1 MSLSERMRSGL
12 KEMPSNAAWL
22 LSRVREPGD
31 PGSAT
36 DSAKAGARDR
46 RRKWSAALVDAAP
59 GGGDSVEIR
68 MKRAMRQNE
77 PARPR
82 TRPWRPR
89 RSPRSRRITRAR

>member
-22 LSRVREPGD
+22 LSRVREPVD
-31 PGSAT
+31 SAGSAT

-59 GGGDSVEIR
+59 
-68 MKRAMRQNE
+68 A
-77 PARPR
+77 AA
-82 TRPWRPR
+82 T
-89 RSPRSRRITRAR
+89 RSRSA